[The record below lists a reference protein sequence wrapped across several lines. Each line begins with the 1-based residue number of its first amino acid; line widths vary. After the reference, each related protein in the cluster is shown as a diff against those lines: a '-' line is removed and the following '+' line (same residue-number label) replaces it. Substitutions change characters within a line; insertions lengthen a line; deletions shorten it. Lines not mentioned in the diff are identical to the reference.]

1 MSLFLQKESSN
12 ELGVPTHLL
21 EANQLPSEANI
32 TLFEKAS
39 LGDFQAVKE
48 AHKAGGKPNYFHRPS
63 DGATS
68 LHAAARSPS
77 KEATECINFL
87 FLKGACLDARM
98 ITNQNT
104 PLHEAIAN
112 NKQLTSEA
120 LIAAGAS
127 FLPNAF
133 GNTPLHLA
141 AQQGNISIALLLLQK
156 NHPVNVANNR
166 GLTPLHACASLCKEA
181 SEPVTDNS
189 KDCFMKLAA
198 CLILYSAD
206 VDAVDSNK
214 YSAIHMAA
222 QRGNLDMVQLL
233 ADSGAKTCE
242 KSCLK
247 FGEKVVERTPAEVA
261 KVNSHINIQAYL
273 ESCEQKLSFGRA
285 IATNEHA
292 KVWSKGIIS
301 SAKIKAQKEN
311 IKNDN
316 APMAVGSGVTAVR
329 IRSSPLK

>member
-1 MSLFLQKESSN
+1 MALFLQKELSN
-12 ELGVPTHLL
+12 EPGVPKHLL
-21 EANQLPSEANI
+21 EENQLPSEVNI
-32 TLFEKAS
+32 ALFNQAS
-39 LGDFQAVKE
+39 FGDLEAVKG
-48 AHKAGGKPNYFHRPS
+48 AYKAGGKPNYFHRPS

-77 KEATECINFL
+77 KEAADCINFL
-87 FLKGACLDARM
+87 FLKGACLDVKM

-104 PLHEAIAN
+104 PLHEAIGN
-112 NKQLTSEA
+112 NKQLTSDA
-120 LIAAGAS
+120 LIVAGAS

-166 GLTPLHACASLCKEA
+166 GLTPLHVCASLCKEA
-181 SEPVTDNS
+181 SAPVSDIS
-189 KDCFMKLAA
+189 KDCFMKLAS
-198 CLILYSAD
+198 CLILYSAN

-214 YSAIHMAA
+214 YSAMHLAA

-233 ADSGAKTCE
+233 ADSGAKTSE

-261 KVNSHINIQAYL
+261 KVNSHINVQAYL
-273 ESCEQKLSFGRA
+273 EGCEQKMSFGRA

-292 KVWSKGIIS
+292 KTWTKGIIS

-316 APMAVGSGVTAVR
+316 TSMAVGSGAAAAR
-329 IRSSPLK
+329 IRASPQK